1 MFIITYNLK
10 AMKNLKRFNARLIKT
25 VAMQDK
31 EMYVFIFEK
40 EIYDLYISKF
50 GNKDIFLNDKLFFI

>member
-1 MFIITYNLK
+1 MFIITYNSK
-10 AMKNLKRFNARLIKT
+10 AMKNLKRFNAKLIKT